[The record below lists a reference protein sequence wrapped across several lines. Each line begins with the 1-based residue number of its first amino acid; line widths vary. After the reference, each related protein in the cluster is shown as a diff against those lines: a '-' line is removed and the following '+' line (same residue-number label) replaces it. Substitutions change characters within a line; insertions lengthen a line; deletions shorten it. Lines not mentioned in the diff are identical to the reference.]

1 MRRPECWKLDLHPG
15 RLIDYSS
22 AGREIDYF
30 LNTWLGKGI
39 DYFSTQPAGREIV
52 CINASIKEAV
62 FGRPPLWISFIEA
75 LMETISLLMA
85 E

>member
-1 MRRPECWKLDLHPG
+1 MEGKRLHPG
-15 RLIDYSS
+15 RPIDYST

-52 CINASIKEAV
+52 CINASIKDVHAEGSPPPFVDAAEA
-62 FGRPPLWISFIEA
+62 PPPSDSPLKRFR
-75 LMETISLLMA
+75 
-85 E
+85 